1 MTDSV
6 FYTGALAVT
15 TEEIKMLKSFCKDF
29 GINITINEAG
39 TGIVLENP
47 TEIQKVLLQ
56 GFYYG
61 LSRQHLEL
69 TPSELG
75 KCSNP
80 TCNRPATRKVGDY
93 PFCDECL
100 TKK

>member
-1 MTDSV
+1 MKDSV
-6 FYTGALAVT
+6 FYSSALAVT

-39 TGIVLENP
+39 TEIVLDNP

-56 GFYYG
+56 GFYFG

-80 TCNRPATRKVGDY
+80 TCKRPATRKVGDY
-93 PFCDECL
+93 PFCDKCL
-100 TKK
+100 QNR